1 MGGTFPTFNSLFWV
15 YSRGKKQ
22 KAFLGA
28 NRSLRDR
35 SNGSLR
41 DHGHLGIHAHLRI
54 TFTDRLG
61 ITFIDDGGGE
71 GGDDKHTH
79 STAAN
84 QPPPLPDYKVTW
96 LWGGVGGGAW

>member
-1 MGGTFPTFNSLFWV
+1 M
-15 YSRGKKQ
+15 
-22 KAFLGA
+22 A

-54 TFTDRLG
+54 TFTDHLG

-71 GGDDKHTH
+71 GAGDDKHTR
-79 STAAN
+79 STAAD
-84 QPPPLPDYKVTW
+84 QPAPLPDYKVTW
-96 LWGGVGGGAW
+96 LWGGGGG